1 MGRPLKEIDTEGVI
15 KLARLGCTHEEIAD
29 FYGVERTTVTKR
41 FSREIANARSA
52 WKMSLRRAQLYRA
65 VKDRSDSML
74 IHLGK
79 TYLGQGGSSEGESGD
94 QESVIFECADD
105 AASPGSKPVLP
116 PTETA

>member
-1 MGRPLKEIDTEGVI
+1 MGRQPKEIDAEQVY
-15 KLARLGCTHEEIAD
+15 KLARLGCTLDEIAD
-29 FYGVERTTVTKR
+29 FFQCHRHTIRDR
-41 FSREIANARSA
+41 FSPEIARARA
-52 WKMSLRRAQLYRA
+52 GWKMSLRRAQTHRA
-65 VKDRSDSML
+65 IKERSDTML